1 MLSEA
6 NRNEVEL
13 GGAKSRKA
21 GNFKEYRQK
30 RGYSEKTMKGQS
42 SQVNRFKK
50 WCIKLGIIPE
60 DITFGQALKFID
72 SERERG
78 ILNRSIISTVISIR
92 VYFDYLIESGIIT
105 HNVFKRIRI
114 RHSGKKVFPE
124 ILSTLQLEKIYQDF
138 CSQPVWGHGRK
149 RSEMLH
155 QRDTVILGLLVY
167 QGMDSGEIV
176 RLETCHVNLNEGKL
190 YVPSSR
196 KSSSRTLRLQ
206 AEQILPLKTYLE
218 ETRPELLEK
227 RNLQSTYLFPVKK
240 SSDLVCKIVEAVQ
253 KIHPEIK
260 DSRQLRISVLMNWL
274 KTNNIRQVQYMAGHK
289 SIRSTEV
296 YRREDLTDLTKQ
308 LELFHPLR

>member
-1 MLSEA
+1 M
-6 NRNEVEL
+6 
-13 GGAKSRKA
+13 
-21 GNFKEYRQK
+21 NFKEYRQK
-30 RGYSEKTMKGQS
+30 RGYSEKTMKGQN

-60 DITFGQALKFID
+60 YITFGQVLKFID

-92 VYFDYLIESGIIT
+92 VYFDYLIESGIIKQ
-105 HNVFKRIRI
+105 NVFKRIRI

-138 CSQPVWGHGRK
+138 CSQPAWGHGRK
-149 RSEMLH
+149 RSEILH

-167 QGMDSGEIV
+167 QGLESGEIV
-176 RLETCHVNLNEGKL
+176 RLETGHVNLSEGKI
-190 YVPSSR
+190 YIPGSR

-206 AEQILPLKTYLE
+206 ASQILPLKTFLE
-218 ETRPELLEK
+218 ETRPALFEK
-227 RNLQSTYLFPVKK
+227 RNLQVAEHSRSYLFPTRK
-240 SSDLVCKIVEAVQ
+240 SSDLICKIVEAVRR
-253 KIHPEIK
+253 IHPEIK
-260 DSRQLRISVLMNWL
+260 NSRQLRISVIMNWL

-289 SIRSTEV
+289 SIQSTEI
-296 YRREDLTDLTKQ
+296 YRGEDLTDLTKQ